1 MATTTAT
8 KKGNNTTFNANDG
21 LNIATPAAEAVAVG
35 VDVEVDIVVDVERVD
50 WTGLARAI
58 NKIGYKNILQI
69 IPEGSY
75 GGTFFVIIYKV
86 K

>member
-1 MATTTAT
+1 MASTTAT
-8 KKGNNTTFNANDG
+8 KKSEDKTVFNANDFETVP
-21 LNIATPAAEAVAVG
+21 IPASAAT
-35 VDVEVDIVVDVERVD
+35 EVDIVVDVERVD

>member
-1 MATTTAT
+1 MATTTA
-8 KKGNNTTFNANDG
+8 KKSEDKTTP
-21 LNIATPAAEAVAVG
+21 TPAAEAAT
-35 VDVEVDIVVDVERVD
+35 VDVEVDVVVDVERVD